1 MSVPTPLGTVGK
13 VQHPTP
19 SVDEDRWWLR
29 ALLVAGVVGVA
40 GVAAARGIDARLEV
54 AALTAVTAGGFAAQ
68 ARWPRMPP
76 SVLAAWTFSPAVVLN
91 LRHRGEG
98 TMFLMVVA
106 LSFLVL
112 VTPDRRARVVAGVV
126 AVLAPP
132 LVQAI
137 SPQDWGWP
145 FWMMGIGFGWV
156 SSEQMRRLH
165 DVAIELAATRER
177 LAEQAVHVERR
188 RIAAE
193 LHDLVG
199 HSLTVVL
206 LSVTGARRQVGGDP
220 DAAIQA
226 LLEAEAIGRASLA
239 EIRASARALRDG
251 QTTGADFAPMPAA
264 SDVPELVERM
274 ASAGSPVDLR
284 ITGDIDEV
292 GPVTGLV
299 VYRVVQESL
308 NNAARHAPGAA
319 TRVVVAV
326 GGGAVD
332 VEVVDAGGPAHDS
345 GPPGVGLVGMRERV
359 EAVGGKLDAGPTGG
373 GWRVRAHVPRTGA
386 DRP

>member
-1 MSVPTPLGTVGK
+1 MSVPAPLGTVGK
-13 VQHPTP
+13 VQHPAP

-54 AALTAVTAGGFAAQ
+54 AALTAVTAGGLAAQ

-76 SVLAAWTFSPAVVLN
+76 AVLAAWTFSPAVVLN

-98 TMFLMVVA
+98 TMFLLVVA

-156 SSEQMRRLH
+156 SSEQMRRFH
-165 DVAIELAATRER
+165 AVATELAATRER

-206 LSVTGARRQVGGDP
+206 LSVTGARRQVGDDP

-239 EIRASARALRDG
+239 EIRGSARALRDG

-326 GGGAVD
+326 GGEAVD

-345 GPPGVGLVGMRERV
+345 GPAGVGLVGMRERV